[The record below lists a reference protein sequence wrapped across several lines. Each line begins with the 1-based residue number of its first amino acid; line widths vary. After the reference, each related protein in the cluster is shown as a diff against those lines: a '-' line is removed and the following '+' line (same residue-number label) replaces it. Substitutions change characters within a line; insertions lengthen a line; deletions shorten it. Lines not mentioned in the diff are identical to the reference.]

1 MLWGQGVVYREDGD
15 VEVFGPLSEVD
26 AVGFRGLGDESSPVT
41 VDQQTAGHRQAMA
54 GVLATVS

>member
-1 MLWGQGVVYREDGD
+1 M
-15 VEVFGPLSEVD
+15 
-26 AVGFRGLGDESSPVT
+26 GFRGLGDESSPVT